1 MAKYHKINV
10 IPNSTGRNMVF
21 MLARELIF
29 VNNMRFVN
37 FSSKYLAKNLPKMNK
52 YQSQEFNVKQVEW
65 VKQKEIYPCDC
76 MYSFEKFD

>member
-1 MAKYHKINV
+1 
-10 IPNSTGRNMVF
+10 
-21 MLARELIF
+21 
-29 VNNMRFVN
+29 MRFMN

-65 VKQKEIYPCDC
+65 VKQKEIYPYDC